1 MRDMHPMTPDAA
13 EYLALRAELVR
24 IRTAFERSRA
34 RRRIALMAALILVPL
49 AAWGSSVSVPYV
61 FTNGTI
67 ADADEVNANLQA
79 LANAVND
86 NDSRLST
93 NETRLSALESVGL
106 LNIAR
111 YNASGTGTATAG
123 CPTDRTLVGGGCTD
137 TGLGQLRTSAPS
149 GNAWSCVNA
158 NYGNGA
164 PEPVTAT
171 ALCVLVQ

>member
-1 MRDMHPMTPDAA
+1 MRDTHPGTPDSA
-13 EYLALRAELVR
+13 EYLALETEFARL
-24 IRTAFERSRA
+24 RTEIERSRA
-34 RRRIALMAALILVPL
+34 RRRIAFMATLVLVPL
-49 AAWGSSVSVPYV
+49 GAWGSSVSVPYV

-86 NDSRLST
+86 NDARVST
-93 NETRLSALESVGL
+93 LDTIGVLYG
-106 LNIAR
+106 IAS
-111 YNASGTGTATAG
+111 YDASGTGTATVS
-123 CPTDRTLVGGGCTD
+123 CPANRVLVGGGCTD

-149 GNAWSCVNA
+149 GNGWSCVNA

-171 ALCVLVQ
+171 ALCALVK